1 MKRILLLAVALAAAW
16 TAAAKI
22 TLPEIIGDNM
32 VLQQNAEAKL
42 WGWAEPHT
50 TVKVAASWGVK
61 ATARSG
67 ADGRWEVMLKTPAGG
82 YDPQRITI
90 AGDGRVELNDILIG
104 EVWFAAGQ
112 SNMEMGVQGFHNCP
126 IARSNEVIARADARR
141 GKIRYVKIPK
151 TASYT
156 PEERVA
162 GRWNEFSTE
171 TAPLCTAVGYFFAEM
186 LNDALGVPVGV
197 IDCSW
202 GGSRVESWTSQ
213 EILETYPDIDVSEKG
228 IAAVD
233 EWLRPLVMYNG
244 MLHPVAGYTVRG
256 YLWYQGESN
265 VGAHAVYAER
275 LVNMVKLW
283 RGLWGQGE
291 LPFYFVE
298 IAPFNYWGS
307 DLSAFLRE
315 AQCRAQ
321 ELIPNSGM
329 ICTNDLVE
337 PYEFCNVHPKN
348 KRDVGYRL
356 AFMALN
362 KTYGMKEIA
371 CQSPQY
377 ESMEIRDGKAHV
389 RFKYMDQGF
398 NRMAD
403 IRGFEICGADK
414 VFYPADAVV
423 ENQFAL
429 VVSSEKVPEPVAV
442 RYCFRDFQPG
452 NLGDTRELPVVPFRT
467 DDF

>member
-1 MKRILLLAVALAAAW
+1 M
-16 TAAAKI
+16 
-22 TLPEIIGDNM
+22 
-32 VLQQNAEAKL
+32 
-42 WGWAEPHT
+42 
-50 TVKVAASWGVK
+50 
-61 ATARSG
+61 
-67 ADGRWEVMLKTPAGG
+67 
-82 YDPQRITI
+82 
-90 AGDGRVELNDILIG
+90 
-104 EVWFAAGQ
+104 
-112 SNMEMGVQGFHNCP
+112 
-126 IARSNEVIARADARR
+126 
-141 GKIRYVKIPK
+141 
-151 TASYT
+151 
-156 PEERVA
+156 
-162 GRWNEFSTE
+162 
-171 TAPLCTAVGYFFAEM
+171 
-186 LNDALGVPVGV
+186 
-197 IDCSW
+197 
-202 GGSRVESWTSQ
+202 
-213 EILETYPDIDVSEKG
+213 
-228 IAAVD
+228 
-233 EWLRPLVMYNG
+233 VMYNA
-244 MLHPVAGYTVRG
+244 MLRPVAGYTVRG
-256 YLWYQGESN
+256 FLWYHGESN
-265 VGAHAVYAER
+265 VGRYMDYAAR
-275 LVNMVKLW
+275 LADMVSLW
-283 RGLWGQGE
+283 RGLWAQDD
-291 LPFYFVE
+291 LPFYYVE
-298 IAPFNYWGS
+298 IAPFEYGNGKSPY
-307 DLSAFLRE
+307 LRE

-377 ESMEIRDGKAHV
+377 ESMEIRDGKARI

-452 NLGDTRELPVVPFRT
+452 NLADTRELPVVPFRT

>member
-50 TVKVAASWGVK
+50 AVKVAASWGAK
-61 ATARSG
+61 AAARSG

-126 IARSNEVIARADARR
+126 VARSNEVIARADARR

-186 LNDALGVPVGV
+186 LNDVLGGRHRLLVGRQPRREL
-197 IDCSW
+197 DLAGDS
-202 GGSRVESWTSQ
+202 GDLSR
-213 EILETYPDIDVSEKG
+213 YRHFGKG
-228 IAAVD
+228 HCGDRRVAAAV
-233 EWLRPLVMYNG
+233 G
-244 MLHPVAGYTVRG
+244 
-256 YLWYQGESN
+256 
-265 VGAHAVYAER
+265 
-275 LVNMVKLW
+275 
-283 RGLWGQGE
+283 
-291 LPFYFVE
+291 
-298 IAPFNYWGS
+298 
-307 DLSAFLRE
+307 
-315 AQCRAQ
+315 
-321 ELIPNSGM
+321 
-329 ICTNDLVE
+329 
-337 PYEFCNVHPKN
+337 
-348 KRDVGYRL
+348 DV
-356 AFMALN
+356 
-362 KTYGMKEIA
+362 
-371 CQSPQY
+371 
-377 ESMEIRDGKAHV
+377 
-389 RFKYMDQGF
+389 
-398 NRMAD
+398 
-403 IRGFEICGADK
+403 
-414 VFYPADAVV
+414 
-423 ENQFAL
+423 
-429 VVSSEKVPEPVAV
+429 
-442 RYCFRDFQPG
+442 
-452 NLGDTRELPVVPFRT
+452 
-467 DDF
+467 

>member
-1 MKRILLLAVALAAAW
+1 MDKKHRFTLHVNMDDFIPATDEEKSYIVQMRPSTTFFKDGVKRLCRNKVALVSLIVVAI
-16 TAAAKI
+16 I
-22 TLPEIIGDNM
+22 TLS
-32 VLQQNAEAKL
+32 A
-42 WGWAEPHT
+42 
-50 TVKVAASWGVK
+50 
-61 ATARSG
+61 
-67 ADGRWEVMLKTPAGG
+67 
-82 YDPQRITI
+82 
-90 AGDGRVELNDILIG
+90 ILIPAF
-104 EVWFAAGQ
+104 W
-112 SNMEMGVQGFHNCP
+112 P
-126 IARSNEVIARADARR
+126 
-141 GKIRYVKIPK
+141 Y
-151 TASYT
+151 SY
-156 PEERVA
+156 
-162 GRWNEFSTE
+162 
-171 TAPLCTAVGYFFAEM
+171 
-186 LNDALGVPVGV
+186 DQQLGVRPGKPV
-197 IDCSW
+197 DASFNN
-202 GGSRVESWTSQ
+202 
-213 EILETYPDIDVSEKG
+213 L
-228 IAAVD
+228 
-233 EWLRPLVMYNG
+233 
-244 MLHPVAGYTVRG
+244 
-256 YLWYQGESN
+256 
-265 VGAHAVYAER
+265 
-275 LVNMVKLW
+275 
-283 RGLWGQGE
+283 
-291 LPFYFVE
+291 
-298 IAPFNYWGS
+298 APFEYGNGKSPY
-307 DLSAFLRE
+307 LRE

-377 ESMEIRDGKAHV
+377 ESMEIRDGKARI

-452 NLGDTRELPVVPFRT
+452 NLADTRELPVVPFRT

>member
-1 MKRILLLAVALAAAW
+1 
-16 TAAAKI
+16 
-22 TLPEIIGDNM
+22 
-32 VLQQNAEAKL
+32 
-42 WGWAEPHT
+42 
-50 TVKVAASWGVK
+50 
-61 ATARSG
+61 
-67 ADGRWEVMLKTPAGG
+67 
-82 YDPQRITI
+82 
-90 AGDGRVELNDILIG
+90 
-104 EVWFAAGQ
+104 
-112 SNMEMGVQGFHNCP
+112 
-126 IARSNEVIARADARR
+126 
-141 GKIRYVKIPK
+141 
-151 TASYT
+151 
-156 PEERVA
+156 
-162 GRWNEFSTE
+162 
-171 TAPLCTAVGYFFAEM
+171 
-186 LNDALGVPVGV
+186 
-197 IDCSW
+197 
-202 GGSRVESWTSQ
+202 
-213 EILETYPDIDVSEKG
+213 
-228 IAAVD
+228 
-233 EWLRPLVMYNG
+233 
-244 MLHPVAGYTVRG
+244 
-256 YLWYQGESN
+256 
-265 VGAHAVYAER
+265 
-275 LVNMVKLW
+275 
-283 RGLWGQGE
+283 
-291 LPFYFVE
+291 
-298 IAPFNYWGS
+298 
-307 DLSAFLRE
+307 
-315 AQCRAQ
+315 
-321 ELIPNSGM
+321 M

-467 DDF
+467 DNF

>member
-1 MKRILLLAVALAAAW
+1 MPQDRTAGSWTPCMTA
-16 TAAAKI
+16 TAAKF
-22 TLPEIIGDNM
+22 T
-32 VLQQNAEAKL
+32 
-42 WGWAEPHT
+42 
-50 TVKVAASWGVK
+50 AA
-61 ATARSG
+61 
-67 ADGRWEVMLKTPAGG
+67 
-82 YDPQRITI
+82 
-90 AGDGRVELNDILIG
+90 
-104 EVWFAAGQ
+104 
-112 SNMEMGVQGFHNCP
+112 
-126 IARSNEVIARADARR
+126 
-141 GKIRYVKIPK
+141 
-151 TASYT
+151 
-156 PEERVA
+156 
-162 GRWNEFSTE
+162 
-171 TAPLCTAVGYFFAEM
+171 GYFFAEM
-186 LNDALGVPVGV
+186 LNDVLGVPVGI

-202 GGSRVESWTSQ
+202 GGSRVESWMSR
-213 EILETYPDIDVSEKG
+213 EVLSGYSDIDLTEEG
-228 IAAVD
+228 ISRVAQH
-233 EWLRPLVMYNG
+233 LRPMVMYNA
-244 MLHPVAGYTVRG
+244 MLRPVAGYTVRG
-256 YLWYQGESN
+256 FLWYQGESN
-265 VGAHAVYAER
+265 VGRYMDYAAR
-275 LVNMVKLW
+275 LSDMVSLW
-283 RGLWGQGE
+283 RGLWGRDD
-291 LPFYFVE
+291 LPFYYVE
-298 IAPFNYWGS
+298 IAPFEYGNGKSPY
-307 DLSAFLRE
+307 LRE

>member
-1 MKRILLLAVALAAAW
+1 
-16 TAAAKI
+16 
-22 TLPEIIGDNM
+22 
-32 VLQQNAEAKL
+32 
-42 WGWAEPHT
+42 
-50 TVKVAASWGVK
+50 
-61 ATARSG
+61 
-67 ADGRWEVMLKTPAGG
+67 
-82 YDPQRITI
+82 
-90 AGDGRVELNDILIG
+90 
-104 EVWFAAGQ
+104 
-112 SNMEMGVQGFHNCP
+112 MEMPLGGFWQCP
-126 IARSNEVIARADARR
+126 VTDANEIIARAGAKS
-141 GKIRYVKIPK
+141 GKLHYVKIPH
-151 TASYT
+151 AAAYT
-156 PEERVA
+156 PQDRTA
-162 GRWNEFSTE
+162 GSWTPCT
-171 TAPLCTAVGYFFAEM
+171 TATAAKFTAAGYFFAEM
-186 LNDALGVPVGV
+186 LNDVLGVPVGI

-202 GGSRVESWTSQ
+202 GGSRVESWMSR
-213 EILETYPDIDVSEKG
+213 EVLSGYSDIDLTEEG
-228 IAAVD
+228 ISRVAQH
-233 EWLRPLVMYNG
+233 LRPMVMYNA
-244 MLHPVAGYTVRG
+244 MLRPVAGYTVRG
-256 YLWYQGESN
+256 FLWYQGESN
-265 VGAHAVYAER
+265 VGRYMDYAAR
-275 LVNMVKLW
+275 LADMVSLW
-283 RGLWGQGE
+283 RGLWGRDD
-291 LPFYFVE
+291 LPFYYVE
-298 IAPFNYWGS
+298 IAPFEYGNGKSPY
-307 DLSAFLRE
+307 LRE

-414 VFYPADAVV
+414 VFYSADAVV

-452 NLGDTRELPVVPFRT
+452 NLADTRELPVVPFRT

>member
-1 MKRILLLAVALAAAW
+1 
-16 TAAAKI
+16 
-22 TLPEIIGDNM
+22 M
-32 VLQQNAEAKL
+32 VHLIM
-42 WGWAEPHT
+42 GG
-50 TVKVAASWGVK
+50 AAS
-61 ATARSG
+61 
-67 ADGRWEVMLKTPAGG
+67 
-82 YDPQRITI
+82 
-90 AGDGRVELNDILIG
+90 
-104 EVWFAAGQ
+104 
-112 SNMEMGVQGFHNCP
+112 
-126 IARSNEVIARADARR
+126 
-141 GKIRYVKIPK
+141 GK
-151 TASYT
+151 S
-156 PEERVA
+156 
-162 GRWNEFSTE
+162 
-171 TAPLCTAVGYFFAEM
+171 
-186 LNDALGVPVGV
+186 
-197 IDCSW
+197 
-202 GGSRVESWTSQ
+202 
-213 EILETYPDIDVSEKG
+213 
-228 IAAVD
+228 
-233 EWLRPLVMYNG
+233 
-244 MLHPVAGYTVRG
+244 
-256 YLWYQGESN
+256 
-265 VGAHAVYAER
+265 VYAER
-275 LVNMVKLW
+275 LANMVKLW
-283 RGLWGQGE
+283 RGLWGLGE

-377 ESMEIRDGKAHV
+377 ESMEIRDGKARI

-452 NLGDTRELPVVPFRT
+452 NLADTRELPVVPFRT